1 MPPCL
6 PITIHL
12 RHRAPAMAAAENGPS
27 RLWLNA
33 MPGLFVLL
41 WSTGFVGAKYGLPYA
56 EPLTFLLLRFAMVMV
71 LMLPL
76 ALAMRVVWPRS
87 IAQLA
92 HVAVA
97 GVLMQGGYLAGVFCS
112 IHLGMSAGVSALIVG
127 LQPILTAFAS
137 APLFGERLRARQWAG
152 LLLGFGGVLLVVTGR
167 TALSGITPATLAL
180 SAMALLSI
188 TAGTLYQKRYC
199 GAVDLRAGSVIQFC
213 AAGMVLLPLA
223 LGLETMQVRWTGEFM
238 FALAWLVLVLS
249 IGAISLLYILI
260 RKGAATTVAS
270 FFYLVPPCTALMA
283 YFIFGETL
291 NAVAV
296 AGMALAA
303 IGVALVVYRRQ

>member
-1 MPPCL
+1 MP
-6 PITIHL
+6 T
-12 RHRAPAMAAAENGPS
+12 AESGAA

-41 WSTGFVGAKYGLPYA
+41 WSTGFVSAKYGLPYA
-56 EPLTFLLLRFAMVMV
+56 EPLTFLLLRFVLVVA

-76 ALAMRVVWPRS
+76 ALATRADWPSTR
-87 IAQLA
+87 AQLG
-92 HVAVA
+92 HVAVV

-127 LQPILTAFAS
+127 IQPILTAFAS
-137 APLFGERLRARQWAG
+137 APLFGERLRARQWLG
-152 LLLGFGGVLLVVTGR
+152 LFLGFGGVLLVVLGR
-167 TALSGITPATLAL
+167 TALSGITTATLSLSVLAL
-180 SAMALLSI
+180 VSI

-199 GAVDLRAGSVIQFC
+199 GAVDLRVGSVIQFC
-213 AAGMVLLPLA
+213 AAGLVLLPLA
-223 LGLETMQVRWTGEFM
+223 LVFETMQVRWTGEFM
-238 FALAWLVLVLS
+238 ATLAWLVLVLS

-260 RKGAATTVAS
+260 RKGAATAVAS

-283 YFIFGETL
+283 YFMFGETL
-291 NAVAV
+291 NAMAM

-303 IGVALVVYRRQ
+303 VGVALVVYRRQ

>member
-1 MPPCL
+1 MK
-6 PITIHL
+6 
-12 RHRAPAMAAAENGPS
+12 RADTRAG
-27 RLWLNA
+27 RLWLGA

-41 WSTGFVGAKYGLPYA
+41 WSTGFVSAKYGLPYA
-56 EPLTFLLLRFAMVMV
+56 EPLTFLLLRFALVV
-71 LMLPL
+71 ALMLPL
-76 ALAMRVVWPRS
+76 ALAMRAPWPRT

-92 HVAVA
+92 HVTVV
-97 GVLMQGGYLAGVFCS
+97 GVLMQGGYLSGVFCS

-127 LQPILTAFAS
+127 VQPILTAFAS
-137 APLFGERLRARQWAG
+137 APLFGERLRARQWLG
-152 LLLGFGGVLLVVTGR
+152 LVLGFGGVLLVVLGR
-167 TALSGITPATLAL
+167 TALSGITPMTLGLSLLAL
-180 SAMALLSI
+180 GSI

-199 GAVDLRAGSVIQFC
+199 GAVDLRVGSVIQFC
-213 AAGMVLLPLA
+213 AAALVLLPLA
-223 LGLETMQVRWTGEFM
+223 LLRETMQVRWTGEFM
-238 FALAWLVLVLS
+238 LTLGWLVLVLS

-283 YFIFGETL
+283 YFMFGETL
-291 NAVAV
+291 NVAAM

>member
-1 MPPCL
+1 MPN
-6 PITIHL
+6 
-12 RHRAPAMAAAENGPS
+12 AESGAA

-41 WSTGFVGAKYGLPYA
+41 WSTGFVSAKYGLPYA
-56 EPLTFLLLRFAMVMV
+56 EPLTFLLLRFALVLA

-76 ALAMRVVWPRS
+76 SLAMRAVWPQTK
-87 IAQLA
+87 AQLA

-97 GVLMQGGYLAGVFCS
+97 GILMQAGYLSGVFCS

-127 LQPILTAFAS
+127 IQPILTAFAS
-137 APLFGERLRARQWAG
+137 APLFGEKLRTRQWTG
-152 LLLGFGGVLLVVTGR
+152 LVLGFGGVLLVVLGR
-167 TALSGITPATLAL
+167 TVLSGITPATLAL
-180 SAMALLSI
+180 SVLALVSV

-199 GAVDLRAGSVIQFC
+199 GAVDLRTGSVIQFC
-213 AAGMVLLPLA
+213 AAGLVLLPFA
-223 LGLETMQVRWTGEFM
+223 LSFETLHVHWTREFLLT
-238 FALAWLVLVLS
+238 LAWLVLVLS
-249 IGAISLLYILI
+249 IGAISLLYVLI

-270 FFYLVPPCTALMA
+270 FFYLVPPTTALMA
-283 YFIFGETL
+283 YFMFDETL
-291 NAVAV
+291 NAAAM

>member
-1 MPPCL
+1 ML
-6 PITIHL
+6 P
-12 RHRAPAMAAAENGPS
+12 AENGAA

-41 WSTGFVGAKYGLPYA
+41 WSTGFVSAKYGLPYA
-56 EPLTFLLLRFAMVMV
+56 EPLTFLLLRFLLVVA

-76 ALAMRVVWPRS
+76 ALVMRAVWPRS
-87 IAQLA
+87 VEQFA
-92 HVAVA
+92 HVAVV
-97 GVLMQGGYLAGVFCS
+97 GVLMQGGYLGGVFCS

-127 LQPILTAFAS
+127 IQPILTAFAS
-137 APLFGERLRARQWAG
+137 APLFGERLRARQWTG
-152 LLLGFGGVLLVVTGR
+152 LFLGFGGVLLVVLGR
-167 TALSGITPATLAL
+167 TAVSGITPSTLAL
-180 SAMALLSI
+180 SVLALLSI

-213 AAGMVLLPLA
+213 AAGLVLLPLA
-223 LGLETMQVRWTGEFM
+223 LGFETMQVRWSGEFM
-238 FALAWLVLVLS
+238 LTLAWLVLVLS

-270 FFYLVPPCTALMA
+270 FFYLVPPSTALMA
-283 YFIFGETL
+283 YFMFGETL
-291 NAVAV
+291 NAA
-296 AGMALAA
+296 AMTGMALAA